1 MKDIIIKRERL
12 SNSKILIYTSV
23 ALIIV
28 FFGLQLFV
36 LNTVGAQGERVN
48 QVRDEQNRLRIE
60 NEIKQAEIL
69 KLQSR
74 KEILTSIENLDMKES
89 EVVMIDGNTKIAE
102 DSNL

>member
-1 MKDIIIKRERL
+1 MKDIIIRRERL
-12 SNSKILIYTSV
+12 SNSKILIYTSI
-23 ALIIV
+23 ALILV

-36 LNTVGAQGERVN
+36 LTSVGSQGQRVT
-48 QVRDEQNRLRIE
+48 QVKEEQNRLRIE

-89 EVVMIDGNTKIAE
+89 EVVMIDGNTKIA
-102 DSNL
+102 DNGNL

>member
-36 LNTVGAQGERVN
+36 LTTVGAQGDRVN
-48 QVRDEQNRLRIE
+48 QEMCIRDRYSGLY
-60 NEIKQAEIL
+60 
-69 KLQSR
+69 KLMV
-74 KEILTSIENLDMKES
+74 KGGEKW
-89 EVVMIDGNTKIAE
+89 
-102 DSNL
+102 